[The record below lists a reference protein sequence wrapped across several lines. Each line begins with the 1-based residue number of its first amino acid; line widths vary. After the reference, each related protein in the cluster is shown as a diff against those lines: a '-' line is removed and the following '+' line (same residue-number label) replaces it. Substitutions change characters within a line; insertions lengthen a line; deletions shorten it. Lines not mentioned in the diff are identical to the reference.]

1 MGSSN
6 PKTKKTMATELE
18 DDLLQRYFDG
28 DLSPLEERTVR
39 ARIEQDPSAK
49 TRLRELEQ
57 LSAMLGSAAE
67 DMGAGLDS
75 AALFAGIEA
84 DLKRNE
90 QLGLGE
96 RLRVIAGEW
105 SEHRRGAL
113 ISIGSAAAIAA
124 AALLMVLTPA
134 ADDTQTQARSAPP
147 PREERKV
154 RLAEAEPTPPTVH
167 GSQVEKV
174 DFGKNTGT
182 VFEVENQGVTTA
194 VVWIADDEEDMP

>member
-1 MGSSN
+1 MGSSS
-6 PKTKKTMATELE
+6 PKTKKTMATELD

-39 ARIEQDPSAK
+39 ARIEQDPSARR
-49 TRLRELEQ
+49 RLRELEQ
-57 LSAMLGSAAE
+57 LSQMLGSAAK

-84 DLKRNE
+84 DIKLNE
-90 QLGLGE
+90 QSGFGE
-96 RLRVIAGEW
+96 RLQVIAGEW

-113 ISIGSAAAIAA
+113 ISLGTAAAIAA
-124 AALLMVLTPA
+124 AAMFVVLTPG
-134 ADDTQTQARSAPP
+134 ADEADTQARSAPA

-154 RLAEAEPTPPTVH
+154 RVAEAEPTAPVVH
-167 GSQVEKV
+167 GSQVENV
-174 DFGKNTGT
+174 DFGRNTGT

-194 VVWIADDEEDMP
+194 VVWIADEEEDLP